1 MFRSIRAFVVTC
13 LTTALISLSCGD
25 AFAGERVTLP
35 AADQPQAVAVS
46 DGKVWTSAMALVPS
60 ESRGVLKQ
68 TVASTNESKLLLG
81 SLAGAAIVAGVAL
94 VAYGA
99 TSSCKSAHG
108 NSTCDRNVLLG
119 AMGLSGGVATLVVWS
134 LSK

>member
-1 MFRSIRAFVVTC
+1 MFRIIRLFVVSS
-13 LTTALISLSCGD
+13 LTIALVSLSCGD
-25 AFAGERVTLP
+25 AFAATPDTLP
-35 AADQPQAVAVS
+35 TADQPQAVALGN
-46 DGKVWTSAMALVPS
+46 GKIWKSALALVPS

-99 TSSCKSAHG
+99 TSSCKSGHG
-108 NSTCDRNVLLG
+108 NATCDRNAVIG
-119 AMGLSGGVATLVVWS
+119 AMGLSGGTATLVIWA

>member
-1 MFRSIRAFVVTC
+1 VFRTIRLFVVAS

-25 AFAGERVTLP
+25 AFAGAPNTLP
-35 AADQPQAVAVS
+35 TADQSPSVALGN
-46 DGKVWTSAMALVPS
+46 GKIWSSALALVPR

-81 SLAGAAIVAGVAL
+81 SLAGAAVVAGVAL

-108 NSTCDRNVLLG
+108 NSACDRTTVIG
-119 AMGLSGGVATLVVWS
+119 AMGMSGGMATFLIWK

>member
-1 MFRSIRAFVVTC
+1 MFRTIRLFVVVS

-25 AFAGERVTLP
+25 AFAGAP
-35 AADQPQAVAVS
+35 
-46 DGKVWTSAMALVPS
+46 DGKIWSSALALVPR

-81 SLAGAAIVAGVAL
+81 SLAGAAVVAGVAL
-94 VAYGA
+94 AAYGA

-108 NSTCDRNVLLG
+108 NTACDRTTVLG
-119 AMGLSGGVATLVVWS
+119 AIGMSGGMATLLIWK

>member
-1 MFRSIRAFVVTC
+1 MLRRIRVFVVTS
-13 LTTALISLSCGD
+13 LTIALISLSCGD
-25 AFAGERVTLP
+25 AFAGEGDT
-35 AADQPQAVAVS
+35 VAL
-46 DGKVWTSAMALVPS
+46 GNGMIWKSAMALVPS
-60 ESRGVLKQ
+60 ESRSVLRQ
-68 TVASTNESKLLLG
+68 TVASTTESKLLLG

-108 NSTCDRNVLLG
+108 NSSCDRNAVIGAIGLAGGTGVLVIW
-119 AMGLSGGVATLVVWS
+119 A

>member
-1 MFRSIRAFVVTC
+1 MFRTIRPFVVAS

-25 AFAGERVTLP
+25 AFAGTTDTLP
-35 AADQPQAVAVS
+35 TADQPQAVALS
-46 DGKVWTSAMALVPS
+46 NGKIWSSALALVPR

-81 SLAGAAIVAGVAL
+81 SLAGAAIVAGIGL

-108 NSTCDRNVLLG
+108 NSTCDRTAVIG
-119 AMGLSGGVATLVVWS
+119 AMGLSGGTVTLVVWA

>member
-1 MFRSIRAFVVTC
+1 MFCPIRLFVVTS
-13 LTTALISLSCGD
+13 LTIALISLSCGD
-25 AFAGERVTLP
+25 AFAGTPDTLP
-35 AADQPQAVAVS
+35 TADKPPAVALS
-46 DGKVWTSAMALVPS
+46 NGRIWSSALALVPR

-68 TVASTNESKLLLG
+68 TVASTNESKLLIG

-99 TSSCKSAHG
+99 TSGCKGSHGSSA
-108 NSTCDRNVLLG
+108 CDRTAVIG
-119 AMGLSGGVATLVVWS
+119 AMGLSGGTVTLVLWS

>member
-1 MFRSIRAFVVTC
+1 MFRNTRVFVVTC

-25 AFAGERVTLP
+25 AFAAEPDTLP
-35 AADQPQAVAVS
+35 TADQPQVALTN
-46 DGKVWTSAMALVPS
+46 GTIWKSAMALVPS

-81 SLAGAAIVAGVAL
+81 SMAGAAIVAGVAL

-108 NSTCDRNVLLG
+108 NSACDRNAVLG
-119 AMGLSGGVATLVVWS
+119 AMGLSGGVATLVLWS

>member
-1 MFRSIRAFVVTC
+1 MFRTIRVLVVTC
-13 LTTALISLSCGD
+13 LTAALISLSCGD
-25 AFAGERVTLP
+25 AVAGERDTLP
-35 AADQPQAVAVS
+35 TADQPQVATS
-46 DGKVWTSAMALVPS
+46 NGKIWNSALALVPS

-108 NSTCDRNVLLG
+108 NSTCDRNAVFG
-119 AMGLSGGVATLVVWS
+119 AIGLSGGVATLVLWS

>member
-1 MFRSIRAFVVTC
+1 MFRTIRLFVVTS

-25 AFAGERVTLP
+25 AFAGTPDTLP
-35 AADQPQAVAVS
+35 TAGQPQAVALS
-46 DGKVWTSAMALVPS
+46 NGKIWKSALALVPS

-68 TVASTNESKLLLG
+68 TVASTNESKLLVG
-81 SLAGAAIVAGVAL
+81 SLAGAAVVAGLAL

-108 NSTCDRNVLLG
+108 NSSCDRNAVIG
-119 AMGLSGGVATLVVWS
+119 AMGLSGGTATFIIWA

>member
-1 MFRSIRAFVVTC
+1 VFRTIRLFVVAS

-25 AFAGERVTLP
+25 AFAGAPDTLP
-35 AADQPQAVAVS
+35 TADQPQAVALS
-46 DGKVWTSAMALVPS
+46 NGKIWSSALALVPR

-81 SLAGAAIVAGVAL
+81 SLAGAAIVGGVAL
-94 VAYGA
+94 AAYGA
-99 TSSCKSAHG
+99 TSACKGAHG
-108 NSTCDRNVLLG
+108 NSACDRTTVLGTL
-119 AMGLSGGVATLVVWS
+119 GLSGGAVTLVLWS

>member
-1 MFRSIRAFVVTC
+1 MFRTIRLFVVVS

-25 AFAGERVTLP
+25 AFAGQRDTLP
-35 AADQPQAVAVS
+35 TVDQPQAVALS
-46 DGKVWTSAMALVPS
+46 NGKIWSSALALVPS

-81 SLAGAAIVAGVAL
+81 SLAGAAIVAGVAMA
-94 VAYGA
+94 AYGA
-99 TSSCKSAHG
+99 TSACKSAHG
-108 NSTCDRNVLLG
+108 NSTCDRTAVLG
-119 AMGLSGGVATLVVWS
+119 AMGLSGGVVTLVVWT

>member
-1 MFRSIRAFVVTC
+1 MFRTIRGFVVTC

-25 AFAGERVTLP
+25 AFAAVGETLP
-35 AADQPQAVAVS
+35 TADQPQAVALGS
-46 DGKVWTSAMALVPS
+46 GKIWNSALALVPS

-81 SLAGAAIVAGVAL
+81 SVAGAAIVAGVAL

-108 NSTCDRNVLLG
+108 NSTCDRNAVFG
-119 AMGLSGGVATLVVWS
+119 AMGLSGGVATLVVWA
-134 LSK
+134 LSR

>member
-1 MFRSIRAFVVTC
+1 MFRTIRLSVVTS
-13 LTTALISLSCGD
+13 LTIALISLSCGD
-25 AFAGERVTLP
+25 AFA
-35 AADQPQAVAVS
+35 AAPDS
-46 DGKVWTSAMALVPS
+46 NGKIWKSAMALVPS

-108 NSTCDRNVLLG
+108 NPTCDRNAVIG
-119 AMGLSGGVATLVVWS
+119 AMGLSGGTATLVVWA

>member
-1 MFRSIRAFVVTC
+1 MFRTIRLFVVAS

-25 AFAGERVTLP
+25 AFAGTPDTLP
-35 AADQPQAVAVS
+35 TADQRQAVALS
-46 DGKVWTSAMALVPS
+46 NGKIWRSALALVPR

-81 SLAGAAIVAGVAL
+81 SLAGAAVVAGVAL

-99 TSSCKSAHG
+99 TSSCKSTHG
-108 NSTCDRNVLLG
+108 NSACDRTTVIG
-119 AMGLSGGVATLVVWS
+119 AMGLSGGMATLLIWH

>member
-1 MFRSIRAFVVTC
+1 MFRTIRVFAVTS
-13 LTTALISLSCGD
+13 LTIALISLSCGD
-25 AFAGERVTLP
+25 AFAGEGDT
-35 AADQPQAVAVS
+35 VALGN
-46 DGKVWTSAMALVPS
+46 GKIWTSAMALVPS

-68 TVASTNESKLLLG
+68 TVASTTESKLLLG

-108 NSTCDRNVLLG
+108 NSSCDRSAVIGAIGLAGGTAVLVIW
-119 AMGLSGGVATLVVWS
+119 A

>member
-1 MFRSIRAFVVTC
+1 MFRNTRVLVVTC
-13 LTTALISLSCGD
+13 LTTALISLTCGD
-25 AFAGERVTLP
+25 AFAAGRNTLP
-35 AADQPQAVAVS
+35 AADQTQAVALS
-46 DGKVWTSAMALVPS
+46 SGKIWTSAMALVPS
-60 ESRGVLKQ
+60 ESSGVLKQ

-94 VAYGA
+94 AAYGA
-99 TSSCKSAHG
+99 TSSCKGAHG
-108 NSTCDRNVLLG
+108 SSACDRNAVIG